1 MIIDLLSM
9 KKLCVFHQFLVDCRI
24 LQMTYFDLQDDSSV
38 AQHVSALLHFMAFQS
53 LFFSSVFDSCARE
66 NICRQRQEALQLWK
80 LRSRTLVQTLL
91 GSEVV

>member
-1 MIIDLLSM
+1 MA
-9 KKLCVFHQFLVDCRI
+9 
-24 LQMTYFDLQDDSSV
+24 YFDLQDESSV

-66 NICRQRQEALQLWK
+66 NICRQSQEALQLWK